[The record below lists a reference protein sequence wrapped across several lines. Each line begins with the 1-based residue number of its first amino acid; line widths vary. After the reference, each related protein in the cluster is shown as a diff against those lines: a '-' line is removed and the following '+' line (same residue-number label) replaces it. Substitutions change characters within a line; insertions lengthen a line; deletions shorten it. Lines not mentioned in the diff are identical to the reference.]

1 MHFRRYGMAVS
12 YKRLWHLL
20 LDKDMNK
27 QDLRLASKISSSSVA
42 KLAKNENV
50 SMDTLSRIYNALGCN
65 VYDIMEIT
73 PEKTRGE

>member
-1 MHFRRYGMAVS
+1 MAVS